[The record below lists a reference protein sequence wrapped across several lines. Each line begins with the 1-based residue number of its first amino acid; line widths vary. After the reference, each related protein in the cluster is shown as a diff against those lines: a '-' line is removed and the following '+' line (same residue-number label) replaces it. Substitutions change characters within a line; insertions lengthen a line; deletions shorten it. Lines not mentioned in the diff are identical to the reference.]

1 MVINIIFFWILVVFG
16 VIISLYN
23 WIIVFNCVIKSKNSS
38 CIPLLGGGAIVLA
51 MNLPGIDMEEYESIP
66 LLLDYGC
73 IPLFVHTFF
82 SFIYKMLKGLFKQ
95 SKKQLAK
102 RIVFNSFSSRVFA
115 YSRVRIDRG
124 NAGFVRSYIW
134 DPSEL
139 AAVRILSMT
148 RREANGMQEKEHLY
162 CVHETMKN
170 VTSLFGEA
178 YMVAVFCTN
187 TSRMAV

>member
-95 SKKQLAK
+95 SKKHQPKGSFLT
-102 RIVFNSFSSRVFA
+102 VFHQGYLHIAECGLTEEMPDSCA
-115 YSRVRIDRG
+115 
-124 NAGFVRSYIW
+124 
-134 DPSEL
+134 
-139 AAVRILSMT
+139 
-148 RREANGMQEKEHLY
+148 
-162 CVHETMKN
+162 
-170 VTSLFGEA
+170 VTSGTPRNLRPRA
-178 YMVAVFCTN
+178 SCP
-187 TSRMAV
+187 

>member
-139 AAVRILSMT
+139 EAVRILSMT

>member
-38 CIPLLGGGAIVLA
+38 SIPLLGGGAIVLA

-82 SFIYKMLKGLFKQ
+82 SFIYKMLKGLFK
-95 SKKQLAK
+95 
-102 RIVFNSFSSRVFA
+102 
-115 YSRVRIDRG
+115 
-124 NAGFVRSYIW
+124 
-134 DPSEL
+134 
-139 AAVRILSMT
+139 
-148 RREANGMQEKEHLY
+148 
-162 CVHETMKN
+162 
-170 VTSLFGEA
+170 
-178 YMVAVFCTN
+178 
-187 TSRMAV
+187 

>member
-73 IPLFVHTFF
+73 SPLFVHTFF
-82 SFIYKMLKGLFKQ
+82 SFIYKMLKGLFK
-95 SKKQLAK
+95 
-102 RIVFNSFSSRVFA
+102 
-115 YSRVRIDRG
+115 
-124 NAGFVRSYIW
+124 
-134 DPSEL
+134 
-139 AAVRILSMT
+139 
-148 RREANGMQEKEHLY
+148 
-162 CVHETMKN
+162 
-170 VTSLFGEA
+170 
-178 YMVAVFCTN
+178 
-187 TSRMAV
+187 